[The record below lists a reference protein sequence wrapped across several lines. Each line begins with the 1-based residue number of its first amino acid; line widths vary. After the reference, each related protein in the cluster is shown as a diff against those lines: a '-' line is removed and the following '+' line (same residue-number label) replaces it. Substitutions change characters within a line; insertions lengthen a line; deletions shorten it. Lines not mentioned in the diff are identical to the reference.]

1 MCVQLSDWPETQFK
15 NYILTQTLTC
25 ALVLV
30 LIICGQQTGGQWVI
44 VGDVNLWVSFF
55 FGSQFESKHFQHKHF
70 ISILI
75 CFYLI

>member
-1 MCVQLSDWPETQFK
+1 MCVQLSDWPETQLK

-30 LIICGQQTGGQWVI
+30 LIICGGQTGGQWVI

-55 FGSQFESKHFQHKHF
+55 LGHSLNQNIFNTNTSYRFLHVF
-70 ISILI
+70 I
-75 CFYLI
+75 